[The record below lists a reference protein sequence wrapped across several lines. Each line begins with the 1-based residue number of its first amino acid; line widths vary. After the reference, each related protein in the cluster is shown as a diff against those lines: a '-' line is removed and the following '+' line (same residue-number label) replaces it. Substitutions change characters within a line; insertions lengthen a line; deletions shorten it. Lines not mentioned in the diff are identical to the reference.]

1 MDCCQCQGIETKFD
15 RKYVAKKIKRYREDG
30 PEKTTLQLIEAL
42 RAEGTQGRELLDIG
56 GGLGDI
62 QHALLASGASKA
74 TNIEASSAY
83 ITACAEEA
91 ERQGHAS
98 QINHIHGNFVD
109 LAEDAPPAD
118 IVTLDRVIC
127 CYHDMRRLVGLS
139 VQKAKRHYG
148 VVYPRDTWWVK
159 LGSLLYYNLRN
170 WIQRNPMRYYV
181 HPTAAV
187 EAVIRENGLERSYY
201 REMGPWQVVVFSR
214 S

>member
-15 RKYVAKKIKRYREDG
+15 RKYVAKKLKQYREDG
-30 PEKTTLQLIEAL
+30 PAKTTLQLIEAL
-42 RAEGTQGRELLDIG
+42 QAEGVKGMELLDIG

-62 QHALLASGASKA
+62 LHALLASGASKA
-74 TNIEASSAY
+74 TNVEASSAY
-83 ITACAEEA
+83 IKACTEEA
-91 ERQGHAS
+91 ERQGNAS
-98 QINHIHGNFVD
+98 KINHVRGNFVD
-109 LAEDAPPAD
+109 LAEDIPSAD

-127 CYHDMRRLVGLS
+127 CYHDMPRLVKRS
-139 VQKAKRHYG
+139 VQKAKRLYG

-181 HPTAAV
+181 HPTEAV
-187 EAVIRENGLERSYY
+187 EDVIRGEGMERTYY